1 MGIIKWS
8 NQKIK
13 SYSVWDIGVLKIFC
27 VIAGM
32 ILGAYVS
39 SFVKQYLWWLI
50 IIGII
55 LFVFLLIRFFTA
67 KKNN

>member
-13 SYSVWDIGVLKIFC
+13 SYTVWDIGVLKIFC
-27 VIAGM
+27 VIAGL

-50 IIGII
+50 IISIV
-55 LFVFLLIRFFTA
+55 LFIFLIIRFLTA
-67 KKNN
+67 KINT